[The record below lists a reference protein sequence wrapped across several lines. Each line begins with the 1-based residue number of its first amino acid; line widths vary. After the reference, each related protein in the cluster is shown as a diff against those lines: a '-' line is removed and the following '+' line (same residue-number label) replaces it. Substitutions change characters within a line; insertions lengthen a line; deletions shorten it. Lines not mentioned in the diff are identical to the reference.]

1 MEIHISLDIYKRMVV
16 RMERGDPSRVI
27 VYSRNPVDKG
37 LEIIDKGLR
46 RIHVVDLEAA
56 IEGRSISKEVID
68 VARIL
73 KSSGGFV
80 TLAGGIKSIRDLEG
94 ALGSG
99 ADRVVLGTAIYRGLI
114 DPREALGLGA
124 NRAALAVDTRR
135 GLVTHSGWR
144 AEVGVGFV
152 EAIERYY
159 SEGFRIFIVT
169 NTERDGVFGGVDR
182 VIIGSIPRIY
192 KGYIIYSGG
201 IASHQD
207 LETLSGEGFRGAIV
221 GRAYYEG
228 IIGLGILKK
237 FEG

>member
-1 MEIHISLDIYKRMVV
+1 MEIHISLDIYKGAVV

-56 IEGRSISKEVID
+56 IEGRSISRVVLDI
-68 VARIL
+68 ARIL

-80 TLAGGIKSIRDLEG
+80 TLAGGIKSIGDLES
-94 ALGSG
+94 ALESG
-99 ADRVVLGTAIYRGLI
+99 VDRVVLGTAIYRGLI
-114 DPREALGLGA
+114 DPRDALGIGVD
-124 NRAALAVDTRR
+124 RIALAVDTRR
-135 GLVTHSGWR
+135 GVVTHSGWK
-144 AEVGVGFV
+144 AEVGMGFV

-159 SEGFRIFIVT
+159 SEGFRIFILT

-182 VIIGSIPRIY
+182 AIIERIPRIY
-192 KGYIIYSGG
+192 RSYIIYSGG

-207 LETLSGEGFRGAIV
+207 LEILSWEGFRGAIV

-228 IIGLGILKK
+228 IIGLEALKR